1 MFPRGPRRRYRAERF
16 GIGALTRPTAPCEGA
31 PPRRWHSRLG
41 ARGRPVVDAVAR
53 EARRDRRTPEVPT
66 RPPEADGAARA
77 VTRPV
82 FARAPRPRA
91 WTAGGSRAGHRE
103 EVCNSEAHHGDEES
117 RGSLPL
123 VSRDISSVV
132 WPHIFPRTRLQPPQ
146 VATMARPALVAPRVD
161 GVPLPSLPRYHPY
174 RGTVGTILTAVPT
187 VPRKVAGPCV
197 VGGHH
202 THISLVT

>member
-53 EARRDRRTPEVPT
+53 EARRDRWTPEDPT

-103 EVCNSEAHHGDEES
+103 EVCNGEARHGDEES

-123 VSRDISSVV
+123 VIGCLPARRCGVLRVYSREV
-132 WPHIFPRTRLQPPQ
+132 WPHIFDYRSTYRRF
-146 VATMARPALVAPRVD
+146 VAR
-161 GVPLPSLPRYHPY
+161 
-174 RGTVGTILTAVPT
+174 VPT
-187 VPRKVAGPCV
+187 VPRQLQYRVIAPC
-197 VGGHH
+197 
-202 THISLVT
+202 IKLF

>member
-1 MFPRGPRRRYRAERF
+1 MFPCGPRRRCRAERF

-91 WTAGGSRAGHRE
+91 WAAGGSRAGHRE
-103 EVCNSEAHHGDEES
+103 EVCNSAAHHGDEES
-117 RGSLPL
+117 RGSLPR
-123 VSRDISSVV
+123 VSRDISRVV
-132 WPHIFPRTRLQPPQ
+132 WPHISPELGCSRLRWLPWQG
-146 VATMARPALVAPRVD
+146 LVREYV
-161 GVPLPSLPRYHPY
+161 SPY
-174 RGTVGTILTAVPT
+174 CGTWYRRLERETL
-187 VPRKVAGPCV
+187 
-197 VGGHH
+197 
-202 THISLVT
+202 